1 MTDTDRLE
9 RYRAELNELLGR
21 ILATQSDAIA
31 RAAERLSDAIRDG
44 RRIYVLGT
52 GAHSQMAAEEVLW
65 RAGGLAAWSPIL
77 DAGTSLLH
85 GAKRS
90 VGFERLPGYGVGVLN
105 ANRVGETEGETLV
118 LVNAYGIDPLS
129 LDIALECRRRGVFTI
144 GVTSPAYGR
153 ATPADSP
160 LRHPSG
166 RNLFDMVDLLI
177 DCQVPLGD
185 AVVQLPGFAQAVGST
200 STFCNCF
207 VMNALTIAT
216 VERLL
221 EKGVEPPVFM
231 SANLPEGDA
240 ANARWEQAYGAVSR
254 YLL

>member
-1 MTDTDRLE
+1 MRDPIE
-9 RYRAELNELLGR
+9 QYRDSVAGLLDMILN
-21 ILATQSDAIA
+21 TQREAIQK
-31 RAAERLSDAIRDG
+31 AAEHLCEAIQTG

-77 DAGTSLLH
+77 DAGTHLLH

-90 VGFERLPGYGVGVLN
+90 VSFERLPGYGIGVLN
-105 ANRVGETEGETLV
+105 ANGVGKTEEETLV

-129 LDIALECRRRGVFTI
+129 LDIALECRRRGVYTI
-144 GVTSPAYGR
+144 GVTSPAYGN
-153 ATPADSP
+153 ATPPESP

-166 RNLFDMVDLLI
+166 KNLFEAVDLLI

-185 AVVQLPGFAQAVGST
+185 AVVQLPGFSQPVGST

-216 VERLL
+216 VECLL
-221 EKGVEPPVFM
+221 KQGNEPPVFM

-240 ANARWEQAYGAVSR
+240 ANSRWEQAYAVVSR